1 MKSDHVSLIAL
12 KLVASSRAAQRPPVT
27 RNGLPILSTARSATP
42 ITLDLV
48 NQLRDDTPL

>member
-1 MKSDHVSLIAL
+1 MKNDHARLIAV
-12 KLVASSRAAQRPPVT
+12 KLVVLSRATQRPPVT
-27 RNGLPILSTARSATP
+27 RNGLPILSSARSATP